1 MEFKKL
7 SYQCY
12 FLHLSRAAIRI
23 ETELVYFC
31 RSIFYAVFHRNTRI
45 IYYASYILFSLI
57 NYCTSLIK
65 NKLYLYF
72 IKKKKKNSANECSKS
87 TSERSSRKIFRKD
100 VNTSRFEFSFF
111 SSVYSLNTH
120 SSAEQSL

>member
-72 IKKKKKNSANECSKS
+72 IKKKKKTAQTSAQNPHPRDHPVKY
-87 TSERSSRKIFRKD
+87 SEKMLIQVVLNFLFSRVFIP
-100 VNTSRFEFSFF
+100 
-111 SSVYSLNTH
+111 
-120 SSAEQSL
+120 

>member
-72 IKKKKKNSANECSKS
+72 IKKKKKKTAQTSAQNPHPRDHPVKY
-87 TSERSSRKIFRKD
+87 SEKMLIQVVLNFLFSRVFIP
-100 VNTSRFEFSFF
+100 
-111 SSVYSLNTH
+111 
-120 SSAEQSL
+120 